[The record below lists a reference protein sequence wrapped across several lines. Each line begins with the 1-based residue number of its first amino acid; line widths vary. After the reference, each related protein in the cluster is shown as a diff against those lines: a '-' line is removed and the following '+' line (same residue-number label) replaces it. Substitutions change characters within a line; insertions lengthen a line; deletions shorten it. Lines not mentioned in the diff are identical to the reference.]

1 MSVVP
6 ALLWTLPWVVPPIVA
21 FVRGR
26 HSRSL
31 DEFPPEVAA
40 GSPLVSI
47 IIPARDERRNI
58 ERCVRS
64 VQGTRFPAVEVIV
77 VDDISRDGTAAAA
90 RAAAAGDERLTVLEA
105 PELPAGW
112 FGKQWACATGAR
124 AARGELL
131 LFTDADTWHAPDLLP
146 RAVNALHA
154 RGADL
159 LSVGGRQEMHTFW
172 ERVVQPQ
179 LFALLL
185 IRYGG
190 TEHVSHAKR
199 PVDVIANGQFILV
212 CRQAYDASG
221 GHERVRDR
229 AAEDLAMAQ
238 EYVRDGRRIALL
250 FGDRQLSTRM
260 YASLRELIA
269 GWRKNIYAGGRTA
282 SLGGSVG
289 RALYPIFLLGIPLFG
304 LFPVAALVLAASKL
318 LSAAWLAWSAVVVA
332 FTLLAWM
339 VVYRLMRESPVY
351 ALAYPLGLVVL
362 LVIALGAVARGQRVE
377 WKARSYVAR

>member
-1 MSVVP
+1 
-6 ALLWTLPWVVPPIVA
+6 
-21 FVRGR
+21 
-26 HSRSL
+26 
-31 DEFPPEVAA
+31 
-40 GSPLVSI
+40 
-47 IIPARDERRNI
+47 
-58 ERCVRS
+58 
-64 VQGTRFPAVEVIV
+64 
-77 VDDISRDGTAAAA
+77 
-90 RAAAAGDERLTVLEA
+90 
-105 PELPAGW
+105 
-112 FGKQWACATGAR
+112 
-124 AARGELL
+124 
-131 LFTDADTWHAPDLLP
+131 
-146 RAVNALHA
+146 
-154 RGADL
+154 
-159 LSVGGRQEMHTFW
+159 
-172 ERVVQPQ
+172 
-179 LFALLL
+179 
-185 IRYGG
+185 
-190 TEHVSHAKR
+190 
-199 PVDVIANGQFILV
+199 
-212 CRQAYDASG
+212 
-221 GHERVRDR
+221 
-229 AAEDLAMAQ
+229 MAQ